1 MKLIRVK
8 KEDSESEYKIKFK
21 KYKIEFMA
29 TKYKIFESG
38 TVTVKNASSF
48 KNACLKAF
56 PGFKFEHNQDRA
68 SLGQYKMIDK
78 WATIGILVEFVK

>member
-1 MKLIRVK
+1 MKLIRK
-8 KEDSESEYKIKFK
+8 KDMEGEYKIRFK
-21 KYKIEFMA
+21 KYKVEFMA
-29 TKYKIFESG
+29 TKYKVFESG

-56 PGFKFEHNQDRA
+56 PGFKFQNTQDRA

-78 WATIGILVEFVK
+78 YATIGILVELVK